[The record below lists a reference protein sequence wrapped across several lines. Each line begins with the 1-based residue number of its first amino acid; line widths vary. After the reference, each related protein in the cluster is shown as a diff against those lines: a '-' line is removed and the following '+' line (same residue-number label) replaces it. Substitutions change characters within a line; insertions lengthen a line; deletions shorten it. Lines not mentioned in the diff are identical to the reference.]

1 MEPKNILN
9 QIAKIQLKTAARQ
22 SLMIDFLANLY
33 YTLNEDTKRGEYE
46 MENWKIAIYLRLSN
60 EDGDKSESDSIS
72 SQRSII
78 SDYIKRNVKDGKVVG
93 EFSDD
98 GYTGTN
104 FKRPKFQEMMNL
116 VDKGDINCII
126 VKDLSRFGRD
136 YIGVGEY
143 LEKYFPLNDIRFISV
158 NDGYDTINTN
168 SNDDFIMPIKN
179 IFNAQ
184 YSKDI
189 SKKVKSAFRSLQGDG
204 KFVGAFATYG
214 YVKDPQDRHKIII
227 DEPAAKVVREIFS
240 MYNSGI
246 GKQSIARRLNEKNIP
261 CPSEYKRMN
270 GFKYVN
276 SIRRELTKYWTYST
290 IARILKNEMYI
301 GNMVQNKSVRKTVR
315 GKAKKND
322 ESNWI
327 IAQGTHAPIISKE
340 VWNTT
345 QELLKRNTRQL
356 DFDSSVGLFAGYIFC
371 GNCGRAMS
379 KIVYKNKSVTTTS
392 YICGSYKRYGEN
404 ICKRNRVKLDLIEKL
419 VLEKLNEQIQ
429 KAGEIKYNHDNDNE
443 TSSIDIKKYEIS
455 LEKIRR
461 LKKGLYEDYRD
472 GILTKDE
479 YMRYK
484 SDYDGE
490 ELLLIGQIENAQDAL
505 NNEQKEVNIWI
516 ETLLNCKNITKLDRE
531 TVARVLDKI
540 IVTEKNNQLEIEII
554 FKFAFL

>member
-1 MEPKNILN
+1 ME
-9 QIAKIQLKTAARQ
+9 
-22 SLMIDFLANLY
+22 S
-33 YTLNEDTKRGEYE
+33 
-46 MENWKIAIYLRLSN
+46 WKIAMYLRLSN
-60 EDGDKSESDSIS
+60 EDGDKAESESIS
-72 SQRSII
+72 SQRFIV
-78 SDYIKRNVKDGKVVG
+78 SDYIKMNLKNGEIIG
-93 EFSDD
+93 EFVDD

-116 VDKGDINCII
+116 VDKGEINCII

-158 NDGYDTINTN
+158 NDGYDTANTN

-189 SKKVKSAFRSLQGDG
+189 SKKVKSAFRSLQGEG

-246 GKQSIARRLNEKNIP
+246 GKQTIARKLNERNIP
-261 CPSEYKRMN
+261 CPSEYKRIS
-270 GFKYVN
+270 GLKYTN
-276 SIRRELTKYWTYST
+276 SAKMKTTKYWTYST
-290 IARILKNEMYI
+290 IRKTLSNEMYI
-301 GNMVQNKSVRKTVR
+301 GNMVQNKSIRKTVR

-327 IAQGTHAPIISKE
+327 ITQGTHEPIISKE
-340 VWNTT
+340 VWATT
-345 QELLKRNTRQL
+345 QDLLKRNTRQL
-356 DFDSSVGLFAGYIFC
+356 DFHSNVGLFAGYIFC

-379 KIVYKNKSVTTTS
+379 KITNKYKSKTVTT
-392 YICGSYKRYGEN
+392 YVCGSYKRYGERV
-404 ICKRNRVKLDLIEKL
+404 CKRNAVKLDFLEKI
-419 VLEKLNEQIQ
+419 VLDKLNEQIE
-429 KAGEIKYNHDNDNE
+429 KAGEIKYSADNNAE
-443 TSSIDIKKYEIS
+443 TVSVDIKKYEIS

-461 LKKGLYEDYRD
+461 LKKGLYEDYRE
-472 GILTKDE
+472 GMLTKEE
-479 YMRYK
+479 YIRYK
-484 SDYDGE
+484 SDYDNE
-490 ELLLIGQIENAQDAL
+490 EFLLIGQIESVQNAL
-505 NNEQKEVNIWI
+505 NNEQKEVNVWI

-531 TVARVLDKI
+531 TVAKVLDRI
-540 IVTEKNNQLEIEII
+540 VVTEKNEQLEIEII
-554 FKFAFL
+554 FKFTLL

>member
-1 MEPKNILN
+1 
-9 QIAKIQLKTAARQ
+9 
-22 SLMIDFLANLY
+22 MIDFFVNLY

-60 EDGDKSESDSIS
+60 EDGDKAESDSIS

-78 SDYIKRNVKDGKVVG
+78 SEYIKRNLKDGEVVG
-93 EFSDD
+93 EFADD

-143 LEKYFPLNDIRFISV
+143 LEKYFPLNDIRFIAV

-189 SKKVKSAFRSLQGDG
+189 SRKVKSAFRSLQGEG
-204 KFVGAFATYG
+204 KFVGAFASYG
-214 YVKDPQDRHKIII
+214 YEKDPHNRHKIII
-227 DEPAAKVVREIFS
+227 DEPAAKVVREVFS

-246 GKQSIARRLNEKNIP
+246 GKQTIARKLNERNIP
-261 CPSEYKRMN
+261 CPSEYKRIN
-270 GFKYVN
+270 GLKYTN
-276 SIRRELTKYWTYST
+276 AERRDLTKYWTYST
-290 IARILKNEMYI
+290 IARMLKNEMYI
-301 GNMVQNKSVRKTVR
+301 GNMVQNRSIRKTVR

-327 IAQGTHAPIISKE
+327 IAQETHEPIISKE
-340 VWNTT
+340 VWDTT
-345 QELLKRNTRQL
+345 QELLNRNTRQL
-356 DFDSSVGLFAGYIFC
+356 DFNSNVGLFAGYIFC
-371 GNCGRAMS
+371 GNCGRAMT
-379 KIVYKNKSVTTTS
+379 KITYKHKSVTTVS
-392 YICGSYKRYGEN
+392 YICGTYKRYGEN
-404 ICKRNRVKLDLIEKL
+404 ICKRNGVKLDLLEKL

-429 KAGEIKYNHDNDNE
+429 KAGEIRYNHDEENE
-443 TSSIDIKKYEIS
+443 TFSIDIKKYEIS

-461 LKKGLYEDYRD
+461 LKKGLYEDYRY
-472 GILTKDE
+472 GILTKEE
-479 YMRYK
+479 YLRYK
-484 SDYDGE
+484 SDYENE
-490 ELLLIGQIENAQDAL
+490 EFLLIGQMENAQDTL
-505 NNEQKEVNIWI
+505 NNEQKEVNEWI

-531 TVARVLDKI
+531 TIAKILDRI
-540 IVTEKNNQLEIEII
+540 VVTEKNNQLEIEIV
-554 FKFAFL
+554 FKFSFL